1 MKSIQVYDPPMGC
14 SAGGSGPHIDV
25 DRMNFVA
32 LLAQFRP
39 LGIPIV
45 RYNLMHE
52 PEAFAQ
58 NAVVKAL
65 MIKEGVE
72 GLPVIFC
79 DGAVRLTGRYP
90 TPEERAEWFHAAF
103 THEGGAA

>member
-14 SAGGSGPHIDV
+14 SADTSGKRIDL

-32 LLAQFRP
+32 LLVQLREQ
-39 LGIPIV
+39 GIPIV
-45 RYNLMHE
+45 RYNLIHE

-58 NAVVKAL
+58 NAAVKAL

-72 GLPVIFC
+72 GLPVIFW
-79 DGAVRLTGRYP
+79 DGDVRLTGRYP
-90 TPEERAEWFHAAF
+90 THNERVEWFRAAL
-103 THEGGAA
+103 TPEGEAA